1 MSARRSIAMLLAG
14 FIAAG
19 GAAVGAPEP
28 RGVAPEIQFDMA
40 ALLNARVVTT
50 LSSGRLVRWRTGLDG
65 EWSGLATRAAADAM
79 GSRSRAALPGDGEF
93 PADRF
98 HPRLRL
104 HFSDAEAVAP
114 QARYAG
120 RGVADRCVVP
130 AGDRC
135 FSRVVL
141 VCTSAFGAT
150 EIEIALVYADGGE
163 RRVRALVPDWGET
176 IADTPERF
184 AVARDLAKWSRDN
197 RELEPDHHALAGL
210 AFAADPR
217 RRLRAIRVTK
227 PASDTALAFWGAA
240 GEPAVG
246 P

>member
-1 MSARRSIAMLLAG
+1 MSGWRAISVLLAG
-14 FIAAG
+14 LAAAAPG
-19 GAAVGAPEP
+19 GAVELRPVAAAVQLD
-28 RGVAPEIQFDMA
+28 VA

-50 LSSGRLVRWRTGLDG
+50 LASGRLVPWSTGLDG

-79 GSRSRAALPGDGEF
+79 GSRARVALPGDGEF

-98 HPRLRL
+98 HPRLQL
-104 HFSDAEAVAP
+104 HFADAEAVAP
-114 QARYAG
+114 QARYVG
-120 RGVADRCVVP
+120 RGVADRCVIP
-130 AGDRC
+130 AGDGC

-150 EIEIALVYADGGE
+150 AIEVTLVYADGGE
-163 RRVRALVPDWGET
+163 RRARALVPDWGET

-197 RELEPDHHALAGL
+197 RELEPDHHALTGV
-210 AFAADPR
+210 AFAAEPS
-217 RRLRAIRVTK
+217 RRLRVIRVAK
-227 PASDTALAFWGAA
+227 PASDTALVFWGAA
-240 GEPAVG
+240 GEPAFA